1 MYFWIGTIILNVAK
15 LLLKMCIM
23 NKAGLMI
30 FPLFPFKRS
39 FCPPS
44 KLLRMFYTPKSMA
57 RKVCPV
63 NVQITPAR
71 RCFGTVTLR
80 VETLLSFSC
89 MSTALAESNME
100 RTSEPLG
107 SRAAC
112 PPHRR
117 WWSTPCASWDY
128 RKKMLASIPA
138 CLKLSI
144 WLLLD
149 IT

>member
-1 MYFWIGTIILNVAK
+1 
-15 LLLKMCIM
+15 MCIM
-23 NKAGLMI
+23 TKAGLMI

-44 KLLRMFYTPKSMA
+44 TLLRTFYTPKSMA

-63 NVQITPAR
+63 NVQIIPAR

-89 MSTALAESNME
+89 MSTALAESSTE
-100 RTSEPLG
+100 RTSKSLG
-107 SRAAC
+107 SRAART
-112 PPHRR
+112 PDRR

-128 RKKMLASIPA
+128 RKKMPASIPA
-138 CLKLSI
+138 YLKLRI
-144 WLLLD
+144 
-149 IT
+149 